1 MRILLLSQYYPP
13 ETGATGIRAET
24 FAKGLAEAGHE
35 VTVVAEIPNHP
46 AGVVPPEWRGRIFDR
61 RRENGFEVIRV
72 RVYATQK
79 KSFWRRMAFYGSY
92 ALLSIAASLTL
103 WRRKPDVILA
113 TSPPLFVAAAAAVVG
128 KLMRRPRVMDVRD
141 IWPDVA
147 LALGELQM
155 GRVFDL
161 AKRMERWLYR
171 DASAVTA
178 VTRPFVSHIES
189 NGASRVLHVPNG
201 TLPEV
206 FDPERQLDAVT
217 ETVRGPAQ
225 FVVGY
230 TGNHGIA
237 QGLGVIPPAARAM
250 QPDGVRFFLL
260 GEGAAKATLR
270 EQAGGLSSVVLH
282 QEVPLADV
290 APYINACDA
299 MLAPLRKLEMMAEFI
314 PSKIFDYMCCGKPV
328 IVMVDGEA
336 RRIVED
342 ADCGIYV
349 PAEDEAALVA
359 AITELR
365 NDPDRAAEMA
375 RNGREFVLANY
386 VRGDQ
391 VSRLEDLLAE
401 AARSRVGGA
410 L

>member
-1 MRILLLSQYYPP
+1 MRVLFFSQYYPP

-35 VTVVAEIPNHP
+35 VTVIAEIPNHP

-72 RVYATQK
+72 RVFATQK

-92 ALLSIAASLTL
+92 ALLSIASSLTL
-103 WRRKPDVILA
+103 WRRKPDVVLA
-113 TSPPLFVAAAAAVVG
+113 TSPPLFVAAAAAVAG
-128 KLMRRPRVMDVRD
+128 RLMRRPRVMDVRD

-147 LALGELQM
+147 LALGELRR
-155 GRVFDL
+155 GRVFNL
-161 AKRMERWLYR
+161 AKRLERWLYR

-178 VTRPFVSHIES
+178 VTKPFVRHIER
-189 NGASRVLHVPNG
+189 NGASPVLHVPNG

-206 FDPERQLDAVT
+206 FDPERQRDEVT
-217 ETVRGPAQ
+217 AAVRGSAQ

-237 QGLGVIPPAARAM
+237 QGLGVIPPAARAV
-250 QPDGVRFFLL
+250 QSDGVRFFML
-260 GEGAAKATLR
+260 GEGAAKAALR
-270 EQAGGLSSVVLH
+270 EQTSGLPNVVLH
-282 QEVPLADV
+282 QEVPLSDV
-290 APYINACDA
+290 APYINACDV
-299 MLAPLRKLEMMAEFI
+299 MLAPLRRLEMMAEFI

-336 RRIVED
+336 RKIVED
-342 ADCGIYV
+342 ADCGLYV
-349 PAEDEAALVA
+349 PAEDDAALVA
-359 AITELR
+359 AIAELR
-365 NDPDRAAEMA
+365 DDPDRAAEMG

-391 VSRLEDLLAE
+391 VSQLERLLGQAVGL
-401 AARSRVGGA
+401 SREPI
-410 L
+410 